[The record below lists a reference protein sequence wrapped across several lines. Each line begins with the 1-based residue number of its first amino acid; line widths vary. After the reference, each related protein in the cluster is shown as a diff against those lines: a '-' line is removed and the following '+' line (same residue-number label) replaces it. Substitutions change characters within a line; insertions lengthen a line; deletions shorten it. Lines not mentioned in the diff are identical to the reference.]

1 VGHIYCIGYREAS
14 PLNLGIEHVPF
25 PCSLR
30 ELVLDRFAEAPGAGG
45 NAHPLKTDEIIGY
58 LKEIDDFSI
67 SPWIA
72 ITEKTEAIGDPAS
85 PSREH
90 TAILRW
96 LGKGLEIWEKEY
108 PLEGRLANQV
118 RRLKPLAAALA
129 ITDPQF
135 LTPGAHPVHQLLDHI
150 QARAIGWQSRLER
163 VGAALEE
170 QITRAVD
177 KSRHWFEDPGTELN
191 AICREFTEAAE
202 RDQTRARRMVQRVV
216 ETEAGK
222 VRTAAAKQ
230 EAARM
235 INAFLQKY
243 PAPADIGEF
252 IKGPWYTSAQL
263 LLLKFGLDSEQWR
276 SMSATTETLL
286 NSMQSIEDADEER
299 RQHIFTVVTQ
309 LPKEMRHC
317 LLSLH
322 HDTDAVNE
330 AMGLVEFTH
339 LRILRQQPVELQ
351 NIDPIVVED
360 EHLLAGEARHSNALK
375 KWSEGQWFMVEQSGS
390 GLRAQLVLKIEQSQQ
405 LLFTNMAG
413 IKVLQLSYEEFNKLL
428 LDKKV
433 TPLHSG
439 ASFSLSLAQ
448 AAGVN
453 SVEILTALTNAM
465 GADLESQREPEP
477 EPEPE
482 PEAQPQSMRDTV
494 REPDYSDLAA
504 DFLPAED
511 AEALL
516 PVDESPEAGLE
527 APALAD
533 LERDNL
539 SLDPVGGEDLT
550 ADQPGPTDAAPE
562 ADTRDPDRIAF
573 EKETRRFLRDEDIQ
587 ASEPEEQEEV
597 PERAINLPVGVWIGF
612 HDGDTP
618 TMARLAV
625 YDPEEDHFIFVNR
638 KGMKIRQISRQEFLD
653 LIDNNLVEI
662 LEANSNFREAV
673 SEIRKTRK

>member
-1 VGHIYCIGYREAS
+1 VGRIHRNGYRETS

-30 ELVLDRFAEAPGAGG
+30 ELVLDRFAEAPGAGA
-45 NAHPLKTDEIIGY
+45 NAHPLKTDELIGY
-58 LKEIDDFSI
+58 LKDIDDFSI

-72 ITEKTEAIGDPAS
+72 VTEKTEAIGDPAS

-90 TAILRW
+90 TAVLRW
-96 LGKGLEIWEKEY
+96 LGKALELWEKEY

-118 RRLKPLAAALA
+118 RRLKPLVAALA
-129 ITDPQF
+129 ITDPKF
-135 LTPGAHPVHQLLDHI
+135 MTPGAHPIHQLLDNI

-170 QITRAVD
+170 QVTQAVD
-177 KSRHWFEDPGTELN
+177 RSRKWFDDPGVDLN
-191 AICREFTEAAE
+191 AIGREFSAAAE

-235 INAFLQKY
+235 INAALQKY
-243 PAPADIGEF
+243 PAPEDIGEF
-252 IKGPWYTSAQL
+252 IKGHWYTSAQL
-263 LLLKFGLDSEQWR
+263 LLLKFGLDSEQWKG
-276 SMSATTETLL
+276 MAATTETLL
-286 NSMQSIEDADEER
+286 NSLQSLDDADESR
-299 RQHIFTVVTQ
+299 RQHIFAVVTQ
-309 LPKEMRHC
+309 LPKDMRRC

-322 HDTDAVNE
+322 HDTEAVNE

-351 NIDPIVVED
+351 HIDPIVVED
-360 EHLLAGEARHSNALK
+360 EHILAGEARHSNALK
-375 KWSEGQWFMVEQSGS
+375 KWPEGQWFMLEQGGS
-390 GLRAQLVLKIEQSQQ
+390 WLRAQLVLKIEQSQQ

-413 IKVLQLSYEEFNKLL
+413 IKVLQLSYEGFSQML
-428 LDKKV
+428 LDKKAA
-433 TPLHSG
+433 PLYSG
-439 ASFSLSLAQ
+439 ASFSLSLAR

-453 SVEILTALTNAM
+453 SVEILNALTSAM
-465 GADLESQREPEP
+465 GDTETEPATGSAPAANAQRETAPEP
-477 EPEPE
+477 DAELPP
-482 PEAQPQSMRDTV
+482 
-494 REPDYSDLAA
+494 

-511 AEALL
+511 VDDFL
-516 PVDESPEAGLE
+516 PDDGSAEAGLE
-527 APALAD
+527 APSLAD
-533 LERDNL
+533 LERDEL
-539 SLDPVGGEDLT
+539 SLEPGIEEDFD
-550 ADQPGPTDAAPE
+550 AEQPGADE
-562 ADTRDPDRIAF
+562 AGDDRDPERIAF
-573 EKETRRFLRDEDIQ
+573 EKETRRFLIDEDIQ
-587 ASEPEEQEEV
+587 GGAPDQDDSPGQEEDQPAV
-597 PERAINLPVGVWIGF
+597 PERRINLPVGVWIGF

-638 KGMKIRQISRQEFLD
+638 KGMKVRQISRQEFLD

-662 LEANSNFREAV
+662 LEASSNFRDAV
-673 SEIRKTRK
+673 SEIRGTRDQ

>member
-1 VGHIYCIGYREAS
+1 VGLIYRNDYRETS

-25 PCSLR
+25 RCSLR

-45 NAHPLKTDEIIGY
+45 NAHPLKTDELIGY
-58 LKEIDDFSI
+58 LKEIEDFSI

-72 ITEKTEAIGDPAS
+72 VTEKTEAIGDPAS

-90 TAILRW
+90 TAMLRW

-129 ITDPQF
+129 ITDPKF
-135 LTPGAHPVHQLLDHI
+135 LTPGAHPLHQLLDHI

-170 QITRAVD
+170 QVTRAVD
-177 KSRHWFEDPGTELN
+177 KSRRWFEDPGADLN
-191 AICREFTEAAE
+191 AIFREFSEAAG
-202 RDQTRARRMVQRVV
+202 RDQTRSQRMVQRVV

-222 VRTAAAKQ
+222 VRTAAAKL

-235 INAFLQKY
+235 INAVLHKY

-263 LLLKFGLDSEQWR
+263 LLLKFGLDSSEWR
-276 SMSATTETLL
+276 SMAATTETLL
-286 NSMQSIEDADEER
+286 NSLQSIEDADEER
-299 RQHIFTVVTQ
+299 RQHIFAVVTQ
-309 LPKEMRHC
+309 LPKDMRRC

-322 HDTDAVNE
+322 HDTDAVND
-330 AMGLVEFTH
+330 AMELVEFTH

-351 NIDPIVVED
+351 KIEPIVVED

-375 KWSEGQWFMVEQSGS
+375 KWPEGQWFMVEQGGS

-413 IKVLQLSYEEFNKLL
+413 IKVLQLSYEEFDKLL

-453 SVEILTALTNAM
+453 SLEILTALTSAM
-465 GADLESQREPEP
+465 GADLESQPA
-477 EPEPE
+477 PEPE
-482 PEAQPQSMRDTV
+482 PEARLTGGRDSA
-494 REPDYSDLAA
+494 REPYHGDDLAP

-511 AEALL
+511 ADTLF
-516 PVDESPEAGLE
+516 PVDESSEASLE

-533 LERDNL
+533 LERDDL
-539 SLDPVGGEDLT
+539 SLDVLAGEDLT
-550 ADQPGPTDAAPE
+550 AEPPAPTDATAE
-562 ADTRDPDRIAF
+562 EDADTRDPARIAF
-573 EKETRRFLRDEDIQ
+573 EKETRRFLKDEDLQ
-587 ASEPEEQEEV
+587 ADEPEKEEV
-597 PERAINLPVGVWIGF
+597 TERAINLPVGVWIGF

-625 YDPEEDHFIFVNR
+625 YDPEEDHFTFVNR
-638 KGMKIRQISRQEFLD
+638 KGMKIRQISREEFLD

-662 LEANSNFREAV
+662 LEASSNVRDAV
-673 SEIRKTRK
+673 SEIQKARK